1 MIVSVSWASLDVR
14 RELAWNELV
23 EARYIARYLAVGT
36 AEGIGPGKSD
46 RSADH
51 DG

>member
-23 EARYIARYLAVGT
+23 EARYIARYLAPST
-36 AEGIGPGKSD
+36 AEGMGPGKSD